1 MLYFKLM
8 SHKIRCKLILWLQW
22 YFEKFSFYERSL
34 FVLFESMPIIL
45 FLKIIFPRD
54 TDQFSIWYFQ
64 NSNKIFFHY
73 SWKYQIQ
80 SNYGSIFKISLR
92 RNIAT
97 RIKIIYKVRLNG
109 LETLQYRNVIYI
121 SDNGNNVLPKIIFLI
136 LCNIC

>member
-1 MLYFKLM
+1 MQ
-8 SHKIRCKLILWLQW
+8 C
-22 YFEKFSFYERSL
+22 
-34 FVLFESMPIIL
+34 
-45 FLKIIFPRD
+45 
-54 TDQFSIWYFQ
+54 
-64 NSNKIFFHY
+64 
-73 SWKYQIQ
+73 
-80 SNYGSIFKISLR
+80 NYGSIFKISLR

>member
-1 MLYFKLM
+1 M
-8 SHKIRCKLILWLQW
+8 
-22 YFEKFSFYERSL
+22 
-34 FVLFESMPIIL
+34 
-45 FLKIIFPRD
+45 
-54 TDQFSIWYFQ
+54 
-64 NSNKIFFHY
+64 
-73 SWKYQIQ
+73 KYQIQ

-109 LETLQYRNVIYI
+109 LETLQYRNIIYI

>member
-1 MLYFKLM
+1 M
-8 SHKIRCKLILWLQW
+8 
-22 YFEKFSFYERSL
+22 
-34 FVLFESMPIIL
+34 
-45 FLKIIFPRD
+45 
-54 TDQFSIWYFQ
+54 
-64 NSNKIFFHY
+64 
-73 SWKYQIQ
+73 KYQIQ

-97 RIKIIYKVRLNG
+97 RVKIIYKVRLNG

>member
-1 MLYFKLM
+1 M
-8 SHKIRCKLILWLQW
+8 
-22 YFEKFSFYERSL
+22 
-34 FVLFESMPIIL
+34 
-45 FLKIIFPRD
+45 
-54 TDQFSIWYFQ
+54 
-64 NSNKIFFHY
+64 
-73 SWKYQIQ
+73 Q

>member
-1 MLYFKLM
+1 MRYFKLM
-8 SHKIRCKLILWLQW
+8 SHKIRCKLILWLQMILW
-22 YFEKFSFYERSL
+22 EIFILWKKPICF
-34 FVLFESMPIIL
+34 FESMPIIL

-64 NSNKIFFHY
+64 NSNKIFVHY

-97 RIKIIYKVRLNG
+97 RIKITYKVRLNG

>member
-1 MLYFKLM
+1 MK
-8 SHKIRCKLILWLQW
+8 
-22 YFEKFSFYERSL
+22 
-34 FVLFESMPIIL
+34 
-45 FLKIIFPRD
+45 
-54 TDQFSIWYFQ
+54 
-64 NSNKIFFHY
+64 
-73 SWKYQIQ
+73 IQ